1 MISTERR
8 FLAAGD
14 KTGREGLIVCSDLP
28 VCQSIGKSLSSTVQ
42 RLSVQV
48 CMSAANI
55 SRHSRPVT
63 ASLMAAR
70 KLVDVSGEGCG
81 HVIFDDN
88 LRAACDTID
97 SGQY

>member
-1 MISTERR
+1 MERG
-8 FLAAGD
+8 LSAAAN
-14 KTGREGLIVCSDLP
+14 KTGRKGLIVCRDLP
-28 VCQSIGKSLSSTVQ
+28 VCQSIDQGLSSTVQ

-55 SRHSRPVT
+55 SRHSRPVV
-63 ASLMAAR
+63 ASLVAAR
-70 KLVDVSGEGCG
+70 KLVDVRGEGCE
-81 HVIFDDN
+81 VFIFDDN